1 MGNAEGGTA
10 DLGLVFPGLE
20 HSGILSVCN
29 QGQGIMTTIEKV
41 ARAICDADPFA
52 PDPDA
57 PIYIKMKKA
66 KAWEG
71 RIEMAQAAINAL
83 KEKMV

>member
-1 MGNAEGGTA
+1 M
-10 DLGLVFPGLE
+10 
-20 HSGILSVCN
+20 
-29 QGQGIMTTIEKV
+29 MTTIEKV

-57 PIYIKMKKA
+57 PIYINMKKS

-71 RIEMAQAAINAL
+71 RIDLAKAAINAL
-83 KEKMV
+83 KEKTA

>member
-1 MGNAEGGTA
+1 
-10 DLGLVFPGLE
+10 
-20 HSGILSVCN
+20 
-29 QGQGIMTTIEKV
+29 MTIIERV

-71 RIEMAQAAINAL
+71 RIEMAKAAISA
-83 KEKMV
+83 MA

>member
-1 MGNAEGGTA
+1 
-10 DLGLVFPGLE
+10 
-20 HSGILSVCN
+20 
-29 QGQGIMTTIEKV
+29 MTPIERV

-71 RIEMAQAAINAL
+71 RIDLAKAAISAM
-83 KEKMV
+83 EKTS